1 MIGRKSLI
9 IALCCATGIG
19 ALTAQLV
26 FRSAKTPLT
35 GELPS
40 QTALSTLLDHS
51 FTDYNE
57 KPFKLSQWSEKIL
70 VINFWATWCPPCRE
84 EMPYFSRISEQYA
97 EKGVQFVGLST
108 DTAETIRLFASNH
121 RISYPLLVGGP
132 HLISL
137 TAELGNRQ
145 SGLPFTLILDLN
157 REPLLIR
164 TGRLGEAELES
175 VLYRATARRLDKMS
189 RTTAN

>member
-35 GELPS
+35 GELTS

-51 FTDYNE
+51 FTDHNE

-84 EMPYFSRISEQYA
+84 EMPYFSRLSEQYA

-108 DTAETIRLFASNH
+108 DTAETIRLFATNH
-121 RISYPLLVGGP
+121 RISYPLLVGGS

-157 REPLLIR
+157 REPLLIQ

>member
-40 QTALSTLLDHS
+40 QTALPTLLDHS
-51 FTDYNE
+51 FIDYNE
-57 KPFKLSQWSEKIL
+57 KPSTLSQWSEKIL

-84 EMPYFSRISEQYA
+84 EMPYFSRLSEQYA

-108 DTAETIRLFASNH
+108 DTAETIRLFATNH
-121 RISYPLLVGGP
+121 RISYPLLVGDP

-145 SGLPFTLILDLN
+145 TGLPFTLILDLN

>member
-35 GELPS
+35 GELTS

-51 FTDYNE
+51 FTDHNE

-84 EMPYFSRISEQYA
+84 EMPYFSRLSEQYA
-97 EKGVQFVGLST
+97 EKGVQFIGLST
-108 DTAETIRLFASNH
+108 DTAETIRLFATNH
-121 RISYPLLVGGP
+121 RISYPLLVGGS

>member
-97 EKGVQFVGLST
+97 EKGVQFVGLSADLP
-108 DTAETIRLFASNH
+108 DTVRRFANEYSV
-121 RISYPLLVGGP
+121 SYPLLLGGADF
-132 HLISL
+132 IAL
-137 TAELGNRQ
+137 TTELGNRL

-175 VLYRATARRLDKMS
+175 VLHRATARRLDKMS

>member
-84 EMPYFSRISEQYA
+84 EMPSLHRLAKRWLERGLVVITVAVADDKQRVTNYLEGIGMPFAVIHDQDQTINQQWDAYA
-97 EKGVQFVGLST
+97 VPT
-108 DTAETIRLFASNH
+108 
-121 RISYPLLVGGP
+121 
-132 HLISL
+132 
-137 TAELGNRQ
+137 
-145 SGLPFTLILDLN
+145 TLILDAHHRIRLRGLGAIDWDDPAIDQQLKAALN
-157 REPLLIR
+157 
-164 TGRLGEAELES
+164 
-175 VLYRATARRLDKMS
+175 
-189 RTTAN
+189 

>member
-1 MIGRKSLI
+1 MIERKGLV
-9 IALCCATGIG
+9 IALCCAIG
-19 ALTAQLV
+19 AAGLTVQLV
-26 FRSAKTPLT
+26 FRSTKTPQAREFT
-35 GELPS
+35 S
-40 QTALSTLLDHS
+40 QKALFTLLDHS
-51 FTDYNE
+51 FTDYND
-57 KPFKLSQWSEKIL
+57 KPFKLSQWPEKIL

-97 EKGVQFVGLST
+97 QKGVQFVGLST

-132 HLISL
+132 HLIPL
-137 TAELGNRQ
+137 IAELGNRQ
-145 SGLPFTLILDLN
+145 SALPFTLILDLN

-164 TGRLGEAELES
+164 TGRLGKAELES
-175 VLYRATARRLDKMS
+175 VLHRATARRLDKIS

>member
-35 GELPS
+35 GELLS
-40 QTALSTLLDHS
+40 QTALPALLDHS
-51 FTDYNE
+51 FADYNE

-84 EMPYFSRISEQYA
+84 EMPYFSRLSEQYA

>member
-35 GELPS
+35 GELTS

-51 FTDYNE
+51 FTDHNE

-108 DTAETIRLFASNH
+108 DTAETIRLFATNH
-121 RISYPLLVGGP
+121 RISYPLLVGGS

>member
-1 MIGRKSLI
+1 
-9 IALCCATGIG
+9 
-19 ALTAQLV
+19 
-26 FRSAKTPLT
+26 
-35 GELPS
+35 
-40 QTALSTLLDHS
+40 
-51 FTDYNE
+51 
-57 KPFKLSQWSEKIL
+57 
-70 VINFWATWCPPCRE
+70 
-84 EMPYFSRISEQYA
+84 MPYFSRLSEQYA

-108 DTAETIRLFASNH
+108 DTAETIRLFATNH
-121 RISYPLLVGGP
+121 RISYPLLVGDP

>member
-1 MIGRKSLI
+1 MIERKGLV
-9 IALCCATGIG
+9 IALCCAIG
-19 ALTAQLV
+19 AAGLTVQLV
-26 FRSAKTPLT
+26 FRSTKTPQAREFT
-35 GELPS
+35 S
-40 QTALSTLLDHS
+40 QKALFTLLDHS
-51 FTDYNE
+51 FTDYND
-57 KPFKLSQWSEKIL
+57 KPFKLSQWPEKIL

-97 EKGVQFVGLST
+97 QKGVQFVGLST

-121 RISYPLLVGGP
+121 HISYPLLVGGP
-132 HLISL
+132 HLIPL
-137 TAELGNRQ
+137 IAELGNRQ
-145 SGLPFTLILDLN
+145 SALPFTLILDLN

-175 VLYRATARRLDKMS
+175 VLHRATARRLDKMS

>member
-1 MIGRKSLI
+1 MIERKGLV
-9 IALCCATGIG
+9 IALCCAIG
-19 ALTAQLV
+19 AAGLTVQLV
-26 FRSAKTPLT
+26 FRSAKNPQAREFT
-35 GELPS
+35 S
-40 QTALSTLLDHS
+40 QKALSTLLDHS
-51 FTDYNE
+51 FTDYND

-97 EKGVQFVGLST
+97 QKGVQFVGLST

-132 HLISL
+132 HLIPL
-137 TAELGNRQ
+137 IAELGNRQ
-145 SGLPFTLILDLN
+145 SALPFTLILDLN

-164 TGRLGEAELES
+164 TGRLCKAELES
-175 VLYRATARRLDKMS
+175 VLHRATARRLDKIS

>member
-1 MIGRKSLI
+1 M
-9 IALCCATGIG
+9 
-19 ALTAQLV
+19 
-26 FRSAKTPLT
+26 
-35 GELPS
+35 
-40 QTALSTLLDHS
+40 
-51 FTDYNE
+51 
-57 KPFKLSQWSEKIL
+57 
-70 VINFWATWCPPCRE
+70 PP
-84 EMPYFSRISEQYA
+84 A

-108 DTAETIRLFASNH
+108 DTAETIRLFATNH
-121 RISYPLLVGGP
+121 RISYPLLVGGS